1 MVKII
6 RHASYILCMF
16 VVFFGT
22 VNACGDLF
30 VRSAKIF
37 QAKIRVMVVCLHMQ
51 TAKSYLNRNHL
62 TKRNGVHIR
71 SLSHSQL

>member
-6 RHASYILCMF
+6 RHVSYILCMF

-51 TAKSYLNRNHL
+51 TAKSYL
-62 TKRNGVHIR
+62 KSQSSDEKKQSSY